1 MEQTSTS
8 TKLTK
13 LEQRSVLK
21 TVFTGSRS
29 DENTELVLYSNEYIA
44 DQNTK
49 SALCHPILV
58 CPHMWPSFWHTILWY
73 SLETK
78 LKITFFFPVDF
89 SDSGR
94 KHLFFS
100 WGQHNIKPTCLLE
113 SNGSTYVLTE
123 KDEKKKKRRVERII
137 LYGMWHTNERS
148 WNQIGSLPS
157 APVKLLYN

>member
-123 KDEKKKKRRVERII
+123 KDEKKKETQSREDYFVWNVAYKRKVLEPNRVPPFCTCQVII
-137 LYGMWHTNERS
+137 
-148 WNQIGSLPS
+148 
-157 APVKLLYN
+157 